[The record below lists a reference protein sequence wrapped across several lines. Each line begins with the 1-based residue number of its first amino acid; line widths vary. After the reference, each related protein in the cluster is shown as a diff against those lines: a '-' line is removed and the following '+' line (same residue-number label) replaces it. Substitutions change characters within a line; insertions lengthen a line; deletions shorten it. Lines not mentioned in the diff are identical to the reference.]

1 MSNFLKEMTGF
12 GFPIPVL
19 SAAYGAAADAT
30 NAGQTVPFKAT
41 VTRVTFIPSAAI
53 VANGTNFS
61 TITVQN
67 KGTNG
72 LTGTTAVASRSWATV
87 NSTQSV
93 EEALAL
99 SGTAANLEVLAGD
112 VLQFVQT
119 HGGTGLA
126 IPAGVFVVYL
136 LPRA

>member
-1 MSNFLKEMTGF
+1 MSNWLKEMTAPGY
-12 GFPIPVL
+12 PIPVQ
-19 SAAYGAAADAT
+19 SAAYTATGDTT
-30 NAGQTVPFKAT
+30 NAGPTMPFKGT
-41 VTRVTFIPSAAI
+41 VTRVTLIPSAAI

-72 LTGTTAVASRSWATV
+72 LSGTTAVASRSWAAV

-93 EEALAL
+93 EEALTNN
-99 SGTAANLEVLAGD
+99 GTPANLEVAAGD

-119 HGGTGLA
+119 HAGTGLI
-126 IPAGVFVVYL
+126 IPAGVFVVYV
-136 LPRA
+136 LPRF